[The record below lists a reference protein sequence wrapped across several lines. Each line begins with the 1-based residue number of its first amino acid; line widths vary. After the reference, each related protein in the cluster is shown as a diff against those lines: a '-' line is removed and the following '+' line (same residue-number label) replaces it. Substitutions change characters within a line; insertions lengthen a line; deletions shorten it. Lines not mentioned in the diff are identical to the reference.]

1 MRVSVANKIGL
12 GFASLVAV
20 MTVSSLAVL
29 SEGDLHQSN
38 RRTGYRISLSCLFRN
53 EHQPTVVKLNPLT
66 THLEHRYI
74 IHSKFN

>member
-1 MRVSVANKIGL
+1 MRVSVASKIGL

-38 RRTGYRISLSCLFRN
+38 RRTDSWISLTCLFRN
-53 EHQPTVVKLNPLT
+53 EHRPTVVKLNPLT
-66 THLEHRYI
+66 THLEHCYV